1 MTRWLNRLITTGTLV
16 GCWVGPLSAQTAFP
30 DTAGLGDRPY
40 ATMRMLFEKTIFKVD
55 VLTLEVRFDPETA
68 ARLQALAEGQRL
80 MSALAD
86 SIAAV
91 ALEATDVFIRLH
103 FERNVSLDQFL
114 DGVRGNTR
122 AARDAGIITPEQYD
136 DLSGSLRVWYDFL
149 AERGIKDG
157 DDMLYR
163 IRGDSL
169 YTMYRTVEGETPLNQ
184 VDVGAF
190 RRRSVLGG
198 YFAPRS
204 EFRAKLIASL
214 FGS

>member
-1 MTRWLNRLITTGTLV
+1 MITMITAALLAGGTLD
-16 GCWVGPLSAQTAFP
+16 AQSTFP
-30 DTAGLGDRPY
+30 DTLGLGESRY

-55 VLTLEVRFDPETA
+55 VLTLEVRFGPETA
-68 ARLQALAEGQRL
+68 ARLQALAEGRRRT
-80 MSALAD
+80 SALAD

-91 ALEATDVFIRLH
+91 ALEADDAFIRLH

-114 DGVRGNTR
+114 NGVRGNTR

-136 DLSGSLRVWYDFL
+136 DLTASLPMWYDFL

-157 DDMLYR
+157 DEMLYR

-169 YTMYRTVEGETPLNQ
+169 YTMYRTVEGDVPLNQ
-184 VDVGAF
+184 VDVGDF

-204 EFRAKLIASL
+204 EFRAKLIESL
-214 FGS
+214 FRG